1 MIEYNCR
8 FGDPETQ
15 VVLPLLETDLMDI
28 FLAVYEERLA
38 DLDIKWKQGAAACV
52 VMASGGYPKKYPTG
66 LLISGLNPEGQ
77 VKGATVYHAGT
88 KQENGK
94 YYTAGGRVLG
104 VTAIGDNLDNALQS
118 SYAAVKKLH
127 LMVHITDGYWPNQI
141 ESVFL
146 LKRSCQVGHF
156 GFSYIGLIALL
167 MLFIPNLFWIRQKP
181 ADYDD
186 SDENKLL
193 LAFERIG
200 QVSSVPVALIFSVF
214 NPQLTSP
221 RSIQLFRPPCYAVLQ
236 ILPVLLFSGEHGAAN
251 FIEVCLVSRFRLPFC
266 LSFSLS
272 RYIW

>member
-1 MIEYNCR
+1 M
-8 FGDPETQ
+8 
-15 VVLPLLETDLMDI
+15 
-28 FLAVYEERLA
+28 
-38 DLDIKWKQGAAACV
+38 
-52 VMASGGYPKKYPTG
+52 
-66 LLISGLNPEGQ
+66 
-77 VKGATVYHAGT
+77 
-88 KQENGK
+88 
-94 YYTAGGRVLG
+94 
-104 VTAIGDNLDNALQS
+104 
-118 SYAAVKKLH
+118 
-127 LMVHITDGYWPNQI
+127 
-141 ESVFL
+141 
-146 LKRSCQVGHF
+146 GHF

-251 FIEVCLVSRFRLPFC
+251 FYRSLFGIPVPLAVLPV
-266 LSFSLS
+266 FSLS